1 MTNEE
6 REQFHQRGFIYA
18 LTTFI
23 IFVVILSRFFYI
35 QILGSKEHYFR
46 SEANR
51 TREIEI
57 FPTRGLI
64 YDRNHILLVDNV
76 PAYSVSAIPYELENK
91 EFLFQLI
98 DEHFSSEF
106 LRVQDKLNGA
116 ITRYQPVK
124 ILRTDHAG
132 LTYFEENRLDLPGVI
147 SREEPQR
154 YYPSD
159 IRASHFLGYI
169 KEIDEDELKEF
180 GKEYYKS
187 GDIVGKKGIEKY
199 YENLLRGEKGYK
211 FMEVDALGR
220 EIDEII
226 TPNTTP
232 PIPGNDLILTIDKD
246 LQKLSEDLLG
256 DSLGAIIALNPQNG
270 EIYAAVSRPDIDPI
284 FMSGRFTQE
293 EFDLLRNDPDKPL
306 FNRVSQGMFP
316 PGSTFKIIGALA
328 AINEGILP
336 AEQTYTCNGYF
347 RLGNKIHECWK
358 KAGHGTLNMAE
369 AIEQSCNVYFYN
381 LSQEIGLDAWLYYS
395 RLFEFGKYTGLDLP
409 AEENNKG
416 ILPTREY
423 LDAKYGYDWNEK
435 GQMAIMIIGQGDILT
450 TPVQMAR
457 FAAAI
462 GTKGKLIKPHFLKA
476 AVNSKTDSVIYEPES
491 IETQITEISDEAWE
505 VVKMG
510 MYNVVNGDSGTAKS
524 VRHPE
529 VPIAG
534 KTGTAQNPHG
544 QDHAWFIG
552 YAPEDNPTIALAVF
566 VENGG
571 GGARVAA
578 PIARE
583 IFKKYFSL
591 QKMRKDKTL
600 STLIK

>member
-1 MTNEE
+1 MTDEE
-6 REQFHQRGFIYA
+6 REQLYQRGIIFV
-18 LTTFI
+18 LTTVI
-23 IFVVILSRFFYI
+23 IFVVILGRFFYI
-35 QILGSKEHYFR
+35 QILGSEEHYFR

-57 FPTRGLI
+57 VPTRGLI
-64 YDRNHILLVDNV
+64 YDRNHVLLVDNV
-76 PAYSVSAIPYELENK
+76 PAYSVSVIPYELENK
-91 EFLFQLI
+91 DFLFKLI
-98 DEHFSSEF
+98 AEHFSSEF
-106 LRVQDKLNGA
+106 QSVQKKLA
-116 ITRYQPVK
+116 SAPTRYQPVK

-147 SREEPQR
+147 SQVEPQR

-169 KEIDEDELKEF
+169 KEIDEDEFEEF

-199 YENLLRGEKGYK
+199 YDSLLRGEKGYK

-232 PIPGNDLILTIDKD
+232 PVPGNDLILTLYKD
-246 LQKLSEDLLG
+246 LQKLCEDLLG

-284 FMSGRFTQE
+284 FMSSHFTQE
-293 EFDLLRNDPDKPL
+293 EFDLLRNDPDTPL
-306 FNRVSQGMFP
+306 FNRVSQGEFP
-316 PGSTFKIIGALA
+316 PGSSLKIIGALA
-328 AINEGILP
+328 AINEGILS
-336 AEQTYTCNGYF
+336 ADQTYTCNGYF

-358 KAGHGTLNMAE
+358 KEGHGTLNMVE
-369 AIEQSCNVYFYN
+369 AIEQSCNVYFYH
-381 LSQEIGLDAWLYYS
+381 LSQEIGLDTWLRYS
-395 RLFEFGKYTGLDLP
+395 RLFEFGKSTGLDLP
-409 AEENNKG
+409 AEENGN
-416 ILPTREY
+416 LPTKEY
-423 LDAKYGYDWNEK
+423 LDAKYKYDWTEK

-462 GTKGKLIKPHFLKA
+462 GTKGKLIQPHFLKA
-476 AVNSKTDSVIYEPES
+476 AVDSKTDSIIYEPETV
-491 IETQITEISDEAWE
+491 ETQITEISDETWE
-505 VVKMG
+505 VVRQG
-510 MYNVVNGDSGTAKS
+510 MHNVVNGENGTAKS

-529 VPIAG
+529 VSIAG
-534 KTGTAQNPHG
+534 KTGTAENPHG

-591 QKMRKDKTL
+591 QKIHKDKNL
-600 STLIK
+600 SAQIK